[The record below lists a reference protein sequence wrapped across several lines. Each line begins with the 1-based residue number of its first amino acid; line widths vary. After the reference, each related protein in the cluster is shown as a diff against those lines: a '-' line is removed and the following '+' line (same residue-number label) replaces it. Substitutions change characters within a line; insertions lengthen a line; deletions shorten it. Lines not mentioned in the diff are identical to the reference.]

1 MKILGTGLSGL
12 VGSRIVELLPDFE
25 FRDLSRKYGV
35 DVSIKEQI
43 FEAISNSSART
54 ILHLAAFTGV
64 DDAEKEKSLQEKSTV
79 WQVNVLGT
87 KNVLEACEKF
97 NKKIIYLST
106 DMVFS
111 GDKELPDKYSEN
123 DQTGAANFYAK
134 TKEEA
139 EKFVEKAA
147 CPWVILRIAYPY
159 RAKFEKEEYV
169 RFFKRLLEEGKKLT
183 AVCDHYF
190 TPTFIDDLSD
200 VIKLIIKND
209 LTGKFH
215 AGGNEIVSPYE
226 AAIKISKVFNLNKDL
241 IEKTTREIF
250 FKDKAPRAYNLALN
264 NDKIEKLGIKL
275 STFEEGLNKIKKQ
288 LII

>member
-25 FRDLSRKYGV
+25 FKDLSRKNGV

-43 FEAISNSSART
+43 FGAISNSSAST
-54 ILHLAAFTGV
+54 ILHLAAFTRV
-64 DDAEKEKSLQEKSTV
+64 DDAEKEKDLQEKSTV
-79 WQVNVLGT
+79 WKINVLGT

-106 DMVFS
+106 DMVFP
-111 GDKELPDKYSEN
+111 GDKELPYKYSED

-139 EKFVEKAA
+139 EKLVEKAT

-169 RFFKRLLEEGKKLT
+169 RVFKRLLNENKKIT
-183 AVCDHYF
+183 AVSDHYF
-190 TPTFIDDLSD
+190 TPTFIDNLSD

-209 LTGKFH
+209 LTGKYH
-215 AGGNEIVSPYE
+215 IGGSEVISPYE
-226 AAIKISKVFNLNKDL
+226 AAIKIAKVFNLNKNL
-241 IEKTTREIF
+241 IEKTTRDAF
-250 FKDKAPRAYNLALN
+250 FKEKAPRAYNLSLN
-264 NDKIEKLGIKL
+264 NDKIEKLGIRL
-275 STFEEGLNKIKKQ
+275 STFEEGLNKIKNQ
-288 LII
+288 LNI